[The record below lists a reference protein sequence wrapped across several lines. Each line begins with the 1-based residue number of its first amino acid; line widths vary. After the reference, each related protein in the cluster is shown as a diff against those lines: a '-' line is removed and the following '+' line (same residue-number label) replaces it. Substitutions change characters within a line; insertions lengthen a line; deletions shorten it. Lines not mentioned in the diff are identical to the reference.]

1 MVKTLDLLRGSLR
14 WWKRAV
20 NTERI
25 ISICGLV
32 ASDSVYIHVDDPG
45 ICEDRDS
52 MLLGR
57 RPIDGRTDR

>member
-32 ASDSVYIHVDDPG
+32 ASDSVYIHVDPG
-45 ICEDRDS
+45 ICEDRTS
-52 MLLGR
+52 MLLGH